1 MRRRQFLGLAGGV
14 VAQPRAVRAQK
25 AERVPLV
32 GVLMASGQSSTEYRN
47 LFAAFDD
54 GLRMLGWKD
63 RQKLRDRDAMGRFS
77 TLI

>member
-14 VAQPRAVRAQK
+14 VAQPCAVRAQQ
-25 AERVPLV
+25 AERAPLV

-47 LFAAFDD
+47 LFAALDD

-63 RQKLRDRDAMGRFS
+63 RQNFTIETRWGGFRR
-77 TLI
+77 